1 MKQLEA
7 LSIVTPGF
15 FGLNTQESGVTLSP
29 NFAQVADNVIIDKYG
44 RLGARKGWTMQT
56 TTGSNELGGES
67 IKFMLEHVNADDSLD
82 ILSAGNNKVFTGGVG
97 AVLTDV
103 TPAAY
108 TITSND
114 WSGATLNDTSI
125 LVQEDQVPLIYSSVA
140 SPVVQTITTYTGVT
154 QNFNTAYPT
163 GVIAAWGRY
172 WSFTKNSIYWSTD
185 IVDTAFPAFNAG
197 SSGSLN
203 IASVLP
209 DNTDDI
215 VAIAAHNNFLI
226 IFCRHHIVIYSGAD
240 NPISATFGLQD
251 IIVGVGCVAHKS
263 VQNTGSDLVFLSDTG
278 IRSLGRLLQE
288 KSLPMR
294 DLTINVRDDLLDDLN
309 TESSLAGTLGNISS
323 VYSEINAFYLL
334 SFPSLNTVYCLDM
347 RSALENGASR
357 VTVWN
362 QYEAAS
368 FLRLRNR
375 DVLIG
380 KINGMGK
387 YTGYTDNTAS
397 YRVRYYSHYFDF
409 GSPTTTKIIKKISAT
424 ILGGANQQFTIKV
437 ATNYSGSYRS
447 YPFVLQAGE
456 IFEYNVAK
464 YPIYSEFKGVVANYA
479 ALPGGPNTG
488 DAYMTIDNNNVYQW
502 SGSEWTDVTSTWKT
516 SFTVTDYSEF
526 SKGIVLEK
534 IRSSVGGYGSTI
546 QIGFESDVYNAELSV
561 QKIDVFIKVG
571 RTE

>member
-502 SGSEWTDVTSTWKT
+502 SGSVWTDVTSTWET
-516 SFTVTDYSEF
+516 SFIVTGYSEF

>member
-140 SPVVQTITTYTGVT
+140 SPVFQTITTYTGVT

>member
-140 SPVVQTITTYTGVT
+140 SPVFQTITTYTGVT

-278 IRSLGRLLQE
+278 VRSLGRLLQE

-526 SKGIVLEK
+526 SKGIMLEK

>member
-82 ILSAGNNKVFTGGVG
+82 FLSAGNNKVFTGGVG

-125 LVQEDQVPLIYSSVA
+125 LVQEDQEPLIYSSVA

-309 TESSLAGTLGNISS
+309 TEASLAGNLDNISS
-323 VYSEINAFYLL
+323 VYSEINAFYLI
-334 SFPSLNTVYCLDM
+334 SFPALNTVYCLDM
-347 RSALENGASR
+347 RSALENGAAR
-357 VTVWN
+357 VTIWN

-380 KINGMGK
+380 KVNGIGK
-387 YTGYTDNTAS
+387 YIGYTDNTAS

-464 YPIYSEFKGVVANYA
+464 YPTYSEFKGVVANYA

>member
-29 NFAQVADNVIIDKYG
+29 NFAEVADNVIIDKYG

-56 TTGSNELGGES
+56 TTGSAQLNGEP

-82 ILSAGNNKVFTGGVG
+82 TLSAGNNKVFTGGIG
-97 AVLTDV
+97 EVLTDV

-108 TITSND
+108 TITSDN
-114 WSGATLNDTSI
+114 WSGANLNDTSI
-125 LVQEDQVPLIYSSVA
+125 LVQEGQEPLIYSSVA
-140 SPVVQTITTYTGVT
+140 TPVVKTITTYTGVT
-154 QNFNTAYPT
+154 QNFGTAYPN

-172 WSFTKNSIYWSTD
+172 WSFTKNAVYWSTD
-185 IVDTAFPAFNAG
+185 IVDTAFPAFNGG

-215 VAIAAHNNFLI
+215 ISIAAHNNFLI

-240 NPISATFGLQD
+240 NPISINFALQD

-263 VQNTGSDLVFLSDTG
+263 VQNTGTDLIFLSDTG

-294 DLTINVRDDLLDDLN
+294 DLTVNVRDGLLDDLN
-309 TESSLAGTLGNISS
+309 TEASLAGNLDNISS

-334 SFPSLNTVYCLDM
+334 SFPAIKTVYCLDM

-357 VTVWN
+357 VTIWN
-362 QYEAAS
+362 QYEADS

-380 KINGMGK
+380 KVNGIGK
-387 YTGYTDNTAS
+387 YIGYTDNTAS

-409 GSPTTTKIIKKISAT
+409 GSPTTNKIIKKISAT

-437 ATNYSGSYRS
+437 ATDYSGAYRS
-447 YPFVLQAGE
+447 YPFVLKAGE
-456 IFEYNVAK
+456 IFEYNVDK
-464 YPIYSEFKGVVANYA
+464 FVTYSEFKGVIANYA
-479 ALPGGPNTG
+479 SLPGAPNTG
-488 DAYMTIDNNNVYQW
+488 DAYMTTDDNNVYQW
-502 SGSEWTDVTSTWKT
+502 SGSAWTDVTSTWET
-516 SFTVTDYSEF
+516 SFTVVDYSEF

-546 QIGFESDVYNAELSV
+546 QIGFESDVNNAELSV
-561 QKIDVFIKVG
+561 QKIDVFIKGG

>member
-125 LVQEDQVPLIYSSVA
+125 LVQEGQEPLIYSSVA
-140 SPVVQTITTYTGVT
+140 SPVFQTITTYTGVT

-502 SGSEWTDVTSTWKT
+502 SGSVWTDVTSTWET
-516 SFTVTDYSEF
+516 SFIVTGYSEF